1 MKTLFAK
8 TTCPHCGQKY
18 DPAKGECPFCHTK
31 NDLPERGH
39 GWEGVTPTGI
49 GEEIALFLT
58 GSLGL
63 TLVAILLSYVIQ
75 SLAKSA
81 FASEGFS
88 GEALLS
94 AMEGFVTTTAYSAY
108 VNLGTYLVL
117 FTLLLFVLGRNVY
130 LLTAKFRKG
139 STYWG
144 ILIGFGMMIITA
156 ILSASLGVKPN
167 PNETRVESIESFAP
181 YASLVIVGLIGPF
194 CEEVTYR
201 VGLYTVLKRFNWVV
215 ALVVTSLVFTFI
227 HFDFSNI
234 ASLNEWI
241 NVPIYLSMA
250 VILTWTYEKFG
261 FGASFLAHATNN
273 FVGVL
278 LAILL
283 GSLR

>member
-1 MKTLFAK
+1 MKTLFGK
-8 TTCPHCGQKY
+8 TSCLHCGQKY
-18 DPAKGECPFCHTK
+18 DSVKGECPFCHTK
-31 NDLPERGH
+31 NESAERGH
-39 GWEGVTPTGI
+39 GWEAVTPTGV
-49 GEEIALFLT
+49 GEEIALFIT

-88 GEALLS
+88 GEALRN
-94 AMEGFVTTTAYSAY
+94 AMEGFLTTAAYSAY

-117 FTLLLFVLGRNVY
+117 FILILFILGRNVY

-144 ILIGFGMMIITA
+144 ILIGFGMMIVTTV
-156 ILSASLGVKPN
+156 LSLLLRTESN
-167 PNETRVESIESFAP
+167 SNETAVESIESFSP
-181 YASLVIVGLIGPF
+181 YASLIIIGLIGPF
-194 CEEVTYR
+194 CEEVAYR
-201 VGLYTVLKRFNWVV
+201 VGLYTVLKRFNWIV

-234 ASLNEWI
+234 ASLNEWA

-250 VILTWTYEKFG
+250 VILTLTYEKFG

-278 LAILL
+278 LAILAGL
-283 GSLR
+283 L